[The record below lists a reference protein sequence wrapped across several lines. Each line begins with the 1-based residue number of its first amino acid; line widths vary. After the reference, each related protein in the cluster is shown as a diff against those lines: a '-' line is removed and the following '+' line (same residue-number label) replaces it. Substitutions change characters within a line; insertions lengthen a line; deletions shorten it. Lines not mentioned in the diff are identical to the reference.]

1 MGRKAE
7 VVSIGA
13 RLRAAR
19 FAASALPS
27 ATRAGARALDARRP
41 RSAPMTEADAAWQL
55 LRDDPFVRIR
65 TDEELEA
72 LVAEAAERSAT
83 PFSDVLRR
91 MLGMERL
98 GEEEARSMFRRVV
111 EHRRRIS
118 RALGRPVHVRVAAL
132 DLLTTQRDESPLV
145 VTPSMLER
153 ALEEASA
160 DAVTGLPQRAHF
172 LSLLRHEL
180 RQRRRRNVAVVF
192 LDLDGFKRVNDTRG
206 HAQGDEVLR
215 TVGRVGRGVL
225 RAGDVLAR
233 IGGDEFAVLLVD
245 VSPAE
250 AHAVVDRFRVQFE
263 ARTAALGTSFSAGIA
278 VAQPGDT
285 ADELLAR
292 ADAAMYRQKRTRSGV
307 IRRG

>member
-19 FAASALPS
+19 FAAASRPA
-27 ATRAGARALDARRP
+27 ATRAGARSLDVRRARP
-41 RSAPMTEADAAWQL
+41 APMTEADAAWQL

-65 TDEELEA
+65 TDEELEK

-98 GEEEARSMFRRVV
+98 GEEEARAMFRRVV
-111 EHRRRIS
+111 EHRRRMA

-215 TVGRVGRGVL
+215 TVARVGRGVL

-263 ARTAALGTSFSAGIA
+263 ARTAALGTSFSAGIV

-285 ADELLAR
+285 ADELLSR

-307 IRRG
+307 VRRG